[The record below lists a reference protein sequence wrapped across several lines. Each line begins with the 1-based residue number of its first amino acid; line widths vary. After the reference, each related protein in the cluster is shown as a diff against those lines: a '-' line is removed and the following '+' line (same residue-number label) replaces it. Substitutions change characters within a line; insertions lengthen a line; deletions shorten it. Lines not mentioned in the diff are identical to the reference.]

1 MAITTA
7 SLVPDPPKRKADEAK
22 LHKAVAVYL
31 RFCLVEDAFWF
42 HVPNGGKRHDTIAA
56 QLAGMGV
63 KAGIPD
69 LCIIYRAKAHFIELK
84 IDHTYLSAIQKQVHM
99 QLNRAGARVAV
110 CRSIPEVESALDA
123 WGIPLRGEVVPKQRR
138 AAPRSD
144 GRPGPLL

>member
-7 SLVPDPPKRKADEAK
+7 SLVPDPPKRRADEAK

-42 HVPNGGKRHDTIAA
+42 HPPNGGKRHDATGGQFAA
-56 QLAGMGV
+56 MGV
-63 KAGIPD
+63 KAGVPD
-69 LCIIYRAKAHFIELK
+69 ICLIYRGKTHFIELK
-84 IDHTYLSAIQKQVHM
+84 IDHTYLSAIQKQVHQ
-99 QLNRAGARVAV
+99 QLNRAGARVAT
-110 CRSIPEVESALDA
+110 CRSLPEVESALDA

>member
-7 SLVPDPPKRKADEAK
+7 SLVPDPPKRKAEEAK

-84 IDHTYLSAIQKQVHM
+84 IDHAYLSAIQKQVHQ
-99 QLNRAGARVAV
+99 QLNRAGARVAT

-123 WGIPLRGEVVPKQRR
+123 WGIPLRGEVVPKRLR
-138 AAPRSD
+138 NVRVPAP
-144 GRPGPLL
+144 GEVLL